1 MLTKITTTKIPATSF
16 TVADALAIAVI
27 SLAAAYAVNRFAP
40 AAVKNAI
47 KA

>member
-1 MLTKITTTKIPATSF
+1 MLTKITTTKIPATNFS
-16 TVADALAIAVI
+16 VADAIAIAAI
-27 SLAAAYAVNRFAP
+27 SLVAAYAVNRFAP